1 MDDGSWPR
9 ACKATLFDV
18 VRLFALLAID
28 EARGVTHV
36 SVDMAI
42 KHRKQAQFEQQG
54 PRDT

>member
-1 MDDGSWPR
+1 MDDGSWPG

-54 PRDT
+54 PRGT